1 VPRPGNLGASLIGYP
16 ASEAST
22 LSTAPTTTGQKPLVL
37 GDFRY
42 FIIVDRVGMDIELIP
57 HLFGASGRPLG
68 QRGIYAIWR
77 NNSAVLSSNAFRVL
91 LIK

>member
-1 VPRPGNLGASLIGYP
+1 M
-16 ASEAST
+16 
-22 LSTAPTTTGQKPLVL
+22 VL

-42 FIIVDRVGMDIELIP
+42 FIIVDRIGMDVELIP

-77 NNSAVLSSNAFRVL
+77 NNSAVGDVFGRGRRRPSRGSQGRDACAGRARARPPEPAVL
-91 LIK
+91 RTRG